1 MRHPALSV
9 IAAVVAAYSWFAPAI
24 SQAAYPACQNGDV
37 DVGATAMSP
46 GVGHR
51 GVELEFSLAPNS
63 APCTL
68 TGYPGVDTGSG
79 GPLLHAE
86 RTLRGYLGGAPGG
99 VTTIT
104 LAPRH
109 GAVAVVEGVAVDDNG
124 NQCPS
129 YATLRVTP
137 PNTTET
143 ISVAVVAY
151 IDACALQVHPVA

>member
-79 GPLLHAE
+79 GRYCTPSAHCAAIWAGSRGCHNDHA
-86 RTLRGYLGGAPGG
+86 G
-99 VTTIT
+99 
-104 LAPRH
+104 PRH